1 MYKILNNS
9 MNTITIVGIGLLF
22 FYSVS
27 NILTFIGIDQSVL
40 LSYILFY
47 GLMIISTLILPKT
60 YPEL

>member
-40 LSYILFY
+40 LSYVLFY

>member
-40 LSYILFY
+40 LSYVLFY
-47 GLMIISTLILPKT
+47 GLMIISTLILHKT

>member
-1 MYKILNNS
+1 MYKISNNS

-40 LSYILFY
+40 LSYVLFY

>member
-1 MYKILNNS
+1 MYKISNNS

-27 NILTFIGIDQSVL
+27 NILTFIGIDQTVL

-47 GLMIISTLILPKT
+47 GLMMISTLVLPKK

>member
-1 MYKILNNS
+1 MYKISNNS

-40 LSYILFY
+40 LSYVLFY
-47 GLMIISTLILPKT
+47 GLMIISTLVLPKK

>member
-27 NILTFIGIDQSVL
+27 NILTFIGIDQTVL

-47 GLMIISTLILPKT
+47 GLMMISTLVLPKK